1 FYRNQTIVLIHLNV
15 LLQYVLTC
23 PLFAFYHTSLHNLS
37 ISKIATIFYL
47 LVLLKQF
54 LSYAQ
59 EIHSKKSL
67 NFYLFFSFTL
77 TFIFFFYF
85 FYLFYILIFYSYYL
99 FIFYHLLL

>member
-59 EIHSKKSL
+59 AIHSKQSL
-67 NFYLFFSFTL
+67 NFHLFFPFVLTL
-77 TFIFFFYF
+77 IYSFYF
-85 FYLFYILIFYSYYL
+85 FHLFVHLIFYIYS
-99 FIFYHLLL
+99 LLSF